1 LLQNKSTCPYYWY
14 EERYLEHLRS
24 NHPELLNPAAA
35 GEVQSVA
42 EIVEEEVNCE
52 LNVQMYQ
59 LKLELCEM
67 KGKISEMMQEVQ
79 QARRR

>member
-1 LLQNKSTCPYYWY
+1 LLQNTSTCPYYCY

-24 NHPELLNPAAA
+24 NQPELLNPAAA

-42 EIVEEEVNCE
+42 EIVEEVNCE

-67 KGKISEMMQEVQ
+67 KGKISEMMQEV
-79 QARRR
+79 